1 MISKKVIAAVVTF
14 KPDYDALKKLISAT
28 KEQVDE
34 IIIVDNTPQQ
44 SFELDLNKDV
54 KLKIVHLIDNLGI
67 AYAQNIAI
75 EYAIKQ
81 KFDYILFLDQDS
93 VPTPHMVNALLKC
106 FCELCATGNKV
117 AITAPVT
124 IDARTKIESPFL
136 VLKNGYPV
144 REVKKDTNEASHVTE
159 ACFLISSGS
168 LVSLE
173 AIQAIGGNRS
183 GYFIDH
189 VDTEWCM
196 RALCAGYKLYGVN
209 DARLIH
215 AIGDHAQ
222 TIPFM
227 KNRQVSHHAPYRDY
241 YMFRNTVFC
250 IKNISGLY
258 PIKLFLLLRLL
269 YFCLF
274 FIIFAPN
281 RLLRIRMLLLGLF
294 HGLTGIDGKLITES
308 SSCIA
313 IPKSNIE
320 PN

>member
-1 MISKKVIAAVVTF
+1 MTKNKVIAAAVTF
-14 KPDYDALKKLISAT
+14 RPDHDALTNLISAT

-34 IIIVDNTPQQ
+34 IIIIDNTPQHL
-44 SFELDLNKDV
+44 FDLDSNKEIN
-54 KLKIVHLIDNLGI
+54 LKIVHLPDNMGI

-81 KFDYILFLDQDS
+81 KYDYILFLDQDS
-93 VPTPHMVNALLKC
+93 VPTPHMVNTLLKC

-124 IDARTKIESPFL
+124 IDARTNIESPFL

-144 REVKKDTNEASHVTE
+144 REAKKDTAEAIHVTE

-196 RALCAGYKLYGVN
+196 RALCKGYKLYGVN

-215 AIGDHAQ
+215 EIGDHAQ

-241 YMFRNTVFC
+241 YMFRNTIFC
-250 IKNISGLY
+250 IKDVAGLY
-258 PIKLFLLLRLL
+258 SLKLFLILRLF

-274 FIIFAPN
+274 FITFAPN
-281 RLLRIRMLLLGLF
+281 RLLRIRMIFLGLF
-294 HGLTGIDGKLITES
+294 HGLTGIDGKLNAES
-308 SSCIA
+308 SHCMA

-320 PN
+320 F

>member
-1 MISKKVIAAVVTF
+1 MNNKKVLAAVVTYN
-14 KPDYDALKKLISAT
+14 PCNDSLSKLVSET

-34 IIIVDNTPQQ
+34 MIIIDNSPMH
-44 SFELDLNKDV
+44 SFNLNPPKEAS
-54 KLKIVHLIDNLGI
+54 LKIIHLADNMGI

-75 EYAIKQ
+75 EYALKQ

-93 VPTPHMVNALLKC
+93 VPTPGMVNTLLKC
-106 FCELCATGNKV
+106 FCELSAAGNKV
-117 AITAPVT
+117 AITAPII

-136 VLKNGYPV
+136 VLKYGYPV
-144 REVKKDTNEASHVTE
+144 REAKKDTNEACHVTE

-222 TIPFM
+222 PIPFM

-241 YMFRNTVFC
+241 YMFRNTISC
-250 IKNISGLY
+250 IKNIPGLY
-258 PIKLFLLLRLL
+258 KIKVFLLLRLV
-269 YFCLF
+269 YFCFYFL
-274 FIIFAPN
+274 IFAPT
-281 RLLRIRMLLLGLF
+281 RLSRIRMIILGLS
-294 HGLTGIDGKLITES
+294 HGLSGVDGKLILNS
-308 SSCIA
+308 SNCLT
-313 IPKSNIE
+313 IPKTNIE
-320 PN
+320 VV

>member
-1 MISKKVIAAVVTF
+1 MIKKKVIAAVVTF
-14 KPDYDALKKLISAT
+14 RPDHDALSNLISAT

-34 IIIVDNTPQQ
+34 IIIIDNTPQHL
-44 SFELDLNKDV
+44 FDLNPNKEIN
-54 KLKIVHLIDNLGI
+54 LKIVNLPDNMGI

-81 KFDYILFLDQDS
+81 KYDYILFLDQDS
-93 VPTPHMVNALLKC
+93 LPTPNMVSMLVKC
-106 FCELCATGNKV
+106 FCELCAVGHKV
-117 AITAPVT
+117 AVTAPVNVDT
-124 IDARTKIESPFL
+124 RTYVESPFL

-144 REVKKDTNEASHVTE
+144 RESKKVTSEASSVTE

-173 AIQAIGGNRS
+173 AIQTIGGNKS

-196 RALCAGYKLYGVN
+196 RALQAGYKLYGIN
-209 DARLIH
+209 GARLIH

-222 TIPFM
+222 AIPLM
-227 KNRQVSHHAPYRDY
+227 KNRQVAHHVPYRDY
-241 YMFRNTVFC
+241 YMFRNTIFC
-250 IKNISGLY
+250 VKDVPGLY
-258 PIKLFLLLRLL
+258 WIKLFLILRLF

-274 FIIFAPN
+274 FITFAPN
-281 RLLRIRMLLLGLF
+281 RLLRIRMILLGLL
-294 HGLTGIDGKLITES
+294 HGLTGTDGKLNTETS
-308 SSCIA
+308 RCMA

-320 PN
+320 FY

>member
-1 MISKKVIAAVVTF
+1 MNNKKVLAAVVTYN
-14 KPDYDALKKLISAT
+14 PCNDSLSKLVAET

-34 IIIVDNTPQQ
+34 MVIIDNSPLH
-44 SFELDLNKDV
+44 SFNLNPSKEMS
-54 KLKIVHLIDNLGI
+54 LKIIHLADNMGI

-93 VPTPHMVNALLKC
+93 VPTPHMVNTLVKC
-106 FCELCATGNKV
+106 FCELCAIGHKV
-117 AITAPVT
+117 AITAPVNVDT
-124 IDARTKIESPFL
+124 RTHVESPFL

-144 REVKKDTNEASHVTE
+144 RESKKGPSEASRVTE

-173 AIQAIGGNRS
+173 AIQAIGGNKS

-196 RALCAGYKLYGVN
+196 RAIRAGYKLYGIN
-209 DARLIH
+209 SAKLIH

-222 TIPFM
+222 VIPLM
-227 KNRQVSHHAPYRDY
+227 KNKQVAHHAPYRDY
-241 YMFRNTVFC
+241 YMFRNTIFC
-250 IKNISGLY
+250 IKDVSGLY
-258 PIKLFLLLRLL
+258 SMKLFLILRLF

-274 FIIFAPN
+274 FITFAPN
-281 RLLRIRMLLLGLF
+281 RLLRMRMILLGLL
-294 HGLTGIDGKLITES
+294 HGLTGLDGKLNVES
-308 SSCIA
+308 SHCMA

-320 PN
+320 F

>member
-1 MISKKVIAAVVTF
+1 MNNKKVLAAVVTYN
-14 KPDYDALKKLISAT
+14 PCNDSLSKLVSET

-34 IIIVDNTPQQ
+34 MVI
-44 SFELDLNKDV
+44 
-54 KLKIVHLIDNLGI
+54 IDNSPLHSFNLNPSKEMNVKIIHLADNMGI

-106 FCELCATGNKV
+106 FCELAAGNKV

-136 VLKNGYPV
+136 VLKHGYPV